1 MNTIKI
7 YYKESGEIWDVKKDF
22 PLYQGQYHDK
32 LLNVYVPTS
41 VLAPQFDVSDD
52 DYVYADS
59 VAATAVKMGVT
70 HVSRDGKLHQSKSYF
85 LYYLKTLTQNGVEY
99 ALYERKLPK
108 EFTMYAGQGANA
120 PQLVINVVN
129 VKTEGQPVVLSISTT
144 QPCMLEVM
152 PSADLDN
159 DEVIEPSELEVANA
173 EINGVKKSLFEQST
187 EIADVRNE
195 VSEINDRIETGETP
209 IGKMEGD
216 TLPTDEQIN
225 AFVVATV
232 AREPQLGDYVI
243 FVLNGEVMSHTF
255 KYLYS
260 ESGWIPYEITTVQK
274 AQNSTY
280 GLVKGTYTNNN
291 TADCLLDIDNGEVRN
306 IYVKDC
312 NNAYQ
317 NLREYLCTI
326 QTNYMTKVEGATK
339 QYVQDYAMPKQF
351 ASVYFATAD
360 GYGDQLGTSAEAI
373 STSTAV
379 SVTKE
384 EITPENGLALDTE
397 ATFDLSILNGYR
409 NTFWVEP
416 SADCDPTFVLVTTL
430 KKVGQEPVELNRERS
445 EQYHLTGGN
454 IERINFENQFL
465 SLADTTVN
473 VEEGDKIIQQ
483 LYAEYSEAERVT
495 FDLYSYDVY
504 PSTFTLVTANF
515 TPMGATTVLVNGSP
529 VSTFNADT
537 KMSVTPS
544 TIEVGNS
551 SQTSTTVELQTAEN
565 NMQLYVEEAHDNVS
579 DMGQISLL
587 KGHLYVSL
595 WDDGAMTVF
604 NKDIKTFGIV
614 RINNG
619 TITYTNNT
627 STFSLNGGVS
637 ATGNISAGGNLSVA
651 GTATINGCVLSYNP
665 TSQKFSITDD
675 THIGGDVDI
684 NGKLIINGVN
694 SNAEIS
700 YTGGDSDPVTIN
712 KKLAAR
718 GIVATNGGDLA
729 IRISS
734 GEVGFSWDGYGLA
747 VNTKLGVPYGFRNNN
762 NSSYAAKLPN
772 MDSWTADKTLATI
785 DMVYPIGSI
794 YLSVANTNPST
805 LFGGTW
811 EQLKDRFLL
820 GAGDTYNAG
829 DTDGSATHY
838 HQTAIALADGGTSAA
853 VVLKADP
860 YNRGTTIGGSTS
872 LRTTAMGEDASFGN
886 TKPTTTNNA
895 SNMPPYLVVYMWKR
909 TA

>member
-7 YYKESGEIWDVKKDF
+7 YFDTDGSIRELKKDF
-22 PLYQGQYHDK
+22 NLYQGQFHDK
-32 LLNVYVPTS
+32 LLNAYVPTS
-41 VLAPQFDVSDD
+41 VLAPDFVVENEQGQTIEDFVASTSVKAGIK
-52 DYVYADS
+52 YVA
-59 VAATAVKMGVT
+59 
-70 HVSRDGKLHQSKSYF
+70 RDGSLKVSKSYF
-85 LYYLKTLTQNGVEY
+85 LNFLKVMTQNGVEY
-99 ALYERKLPK
+99 AVFERKLPK
-108 EFTMYAGQGANA
+108 EFTTYNGQGANA
-120 PQLVINVVN
+120 PMLVLNVVN
-129 VKTEGQPVVLSISTT
+129 LDLDSETPTILSVITT
-144 QPCMLEVM
+144 QECFLDVL
-152 PSADLDN
+152 PSTSLDN
-159 DEVIEPSELEVANA
+159 DDAVEPSELEAVNA

-195 VSEINDRIETGETP
+195 VSEINDRIETSETP

-232 AREPQLGDYVI
+232 AREPKLGDYVI

-360 GYGDQLGTSAEAI
+360 GYGDQLGTSADPI
-373 STSTAV
+373 STSTAI
-379 SVTKE
+379 SVTEE

-409 NTFWVEP
+409 NTFWVKP

-430 KKVGQEPVELNRERS
+430 KKLGQTPVVLNRERS
-445 EQYHLTGGN
+445 EQYHFTGDN
-454 IERINFENQFL
+454 TERVNFENQFL
-465 SLADTTVN
+465 SLADTTVS
-473 VEEGDKIIQQ
+473 VEEGDEIIQQ

-504 PSTFTLVTANF
+504 PSTFTLITANF
-515 TPMGATTVLVNGSP
+515 TPLGTTTVLVNGSP

-551 SQTSTTVELQTAEN
+551 SQSSTTAELQTGEN
-565 NMQLYVEEAHDNVS
+565 IMQFSIEDAHDDDPS
-579 DMGQISLL
+579 MGQISLF

-595 WDDGAMTVF
+595 WENGAMTVF

-637 ATGNISAGGNLSVA
+637 ATGNISAGGNLSVS
-651 GTATINGCVLSYNP
+651 GTGSVTGNLSTSGTLSVNGCTLSYNP
-665 TSQKFSITDD
+665 TSQKLSIPDD
-675 THIGGDVDI
+675 THVGGDVDV
-684 NGKLIINGVN
+684 NGKFIINGVN

-700 YTGGDSDPVTIN
+700 YNGGDDDPVKIN
-712 KKLAAR
+712 KKL
-718 GIVATNGGDLA
+718 VTNGVVANGSLSVHTTSGDY
-729 IRISS
+729 
-734 GEVGFSWDGYGLA
+734 GFYYDGYGLRA
-747 VNTKLGVPYGFRNNN
+747 TARLGVPYGFRNDN
-762 NSSYAAKLPN
+762 NSIRVAKLPN
-772 MDSWTADKTLATI
+772 MDSWTADKTLATTDQLSKHKKI
-785 DMVYPIGSI
+785 YGTSSSTAGEYNLISGEKFSDWDWIVVVMELTNPNVEIVTMTIPTEVFVYSTSRRYHDGNYDGSRNRFI
-794 YLSVANTNPST
+794 NFSYTSDTSFTILSV
-805 LFGGTW
+805 
-811 EQLKDRFLL
+811 
-820 GAGDTYNAG
+820 
-829 DTDGSATHY
+829 TDERITEIWGY
-838 HQTAIALADGGTSAA
+838 
-853 VVLKADP
+853 K
-860 YNRGTTIGGSTS
+860 
-872 LRTTAMGEDASFGN
+872 
-886 TKPTTTNNA
+886 
-895 SNMPPYLVVYMWKR
+895 
-909 TA
+909 

>member
-7 YYKESGEIWDVKKDF
+7 YFDTDGSIRELKKDF
-22 PLYQGQYHDK
+22 NLYQGQFHDK
-32 LLNVYVPTS
+32 LLNAYVPTS
-41 VLAPQFDVSDD
+41 VLAPDFVVENEQGQTIEDFVASTSVKAGIK
-52 DYVYADS
+52 YVA
-59 VAATAVKMGVT
+59 
-70 HVSRDGKLHQSKSYF
+70 RDGSLKVSKSYF
-85 LYYLKTLTQNGVEY
+85 LNFLKVMTQNGVEY
-99 ALYERKLPK
+99 AVFERKLPK
-108 EFTMYAGQGANA
+108 EFTTYNGQGANA
-120 PQLVINVVN
+120 PMLVLNVVN
-129 VKTEGQPVVLSISTT
+129 LDLDSETPTILSVITT
-144 QPCMLEVM
+144 QECFLDVL
-152 PSADLDN
+152 PSASLDN
-159 DEVIEPSELEVANA
+159 DDAVEPSELEVVNA

-225 AFVVATV
+225 DFVVATV
-232 AREPQLGDYVI
+232 AREPKLGDYVI
-243 FVLNGEVMSHTF
+243 FVLNGEVISHTF

-291 TADCLLDIDNGEVRN
+291 TADVLLDIDNGEVRN

-360 GYGDQLGTSAEAI
+360 GYGDQLGVSADPI

-379 SVTKE
+379 SVTEE

-416 SADCDPTFVLVTTL
+416 SADCDPVFVLVTTL

-454 IERINFENQFL
+454 VERINFENQFL

-504 PSTFTLVTANF
+504 PSTFTLITANF
-515 TPMGATTVLVNGSP
+515 TPLGATTVLVNGSP

-587 KGHLYVSL
+587 KGSFYVSL
-595 WDDGAMTVF
+595 WENGAMTVF

-627 STFSLNGGVS
+627 GTFSLNGGVS
-637 ATGNISAGGNLSVA
+637 ATGDLSTS
-651 GTATINGCVLSYNP
+651 GTMSVNGCILSYNP
-665 TSQKFSITDD
+665 TSQKFSITDN
-675 THIGGDVDI
+675 THVGGDVDI
-684 NGKLIINGVN
+684 NGKFIINGVN

-700 YTGGDSDPVTIN
+700 YAGGDSDPVTIN

>member
-7 YYKESGEIWDVKKDF
+7 YFDTDGSIRELKKDF
-22 PLYQGQYHDK
+22 NLYQGQFHDK
-32 LLNVYVPTS
+32 LLNAYVPTS
-41 VLAPQFDVSDD
+41 VLAPDFVVENEQGQTIEDFVASTSVKAGIK
-52 DYVYADS
+52 YVA
-59 VAATAVKMGVT
+59 
-70 HVSRDGKLHQSKSYF
+70 RDGSLKVSKSYF
-85 LYYLKTLTQNGVEY
+85 LNFLKVMTQNGIEY
-99 ALYERKLPK
+99 AVFERKLPK
-108 EFTMYAGQGANA
+108 EFTTYNGQGANA
-120 PQLVINVVN
+120 PMLVLNVVN
-129 VKTEGQPVVLSISTT
+129 LDLDSETPTILSVITT
-144 QPCMLEVM
+144 QECFLDVL
-152 PSADLDN
+152 PSASLDN
-159 DEVIEPSELEVANA
+159 DDAVEPSELEVVNA

-225 AFVVATV
+225 DFVVATV
-232 AREPQLGDYVI
+232 AHEPKLGDYVI

-291 TADCLLDIDNGEVRN
+291 TADVLLDIDNGEVRN
-306 IYVKDC
+306 IFVKDC

-326 QTNYMTKVEGATK
+326 QANYMTKVEGATK

-360 GYGDQLGTSAEAI
+360 GYGDQLGTSDEAI

-379 SVTKE
+379 SVTEE

-416 SADCDPTFVLVTTL
+416 SADCDPVFVLVTTL

-473 VEEGDKIIQQ
+473 IEEGDKIIQQ

-504 PSTFTLVTANF
+504 PSTFTLITANF
-515 TPMGATTVLVNGSP
+515 TPMGATTVLVDGSP
-529 VSTFNADT
+529 VSTWNADT

-587 KGHLYVSL
+587 KGSFYVSL
-595 WDDGAMTVF
+595 LEDGAMTVF
-604 NKDIKTFGIV
+604 NKDIKTFGSV

-627 STFSLNGGVS
+627 GSFSLNGGASV
-637 ATGNISAGGNLSVA
+637 AGNISTGGHLSVA
-651 GTATINGCVLSYNP
+651 GNTTVTGDLSTSGTMSVNGCVLSYN
-665 TSQKFSITDD
+665 TMNQKLSITDA
-675 THIGGDVDI
+675 THVGGNVDI
-684 NGKLIINGVN
+684 NGKFIINGTL
-694 SNAEIS
+694 SNKAEIS
-700 YTGGDSDPVTIN
+700 YAGGSNDPIGFNRKIN
-712 KKLAAR
+712 
-718 GIVATNGGDLA
+718 VSNGMT
-729 IRISS
+729 
-734 GEVGFSWDGYGLA
+734 DGHNSQYNA
-747 VNTKLGVPYGFRNNN
+747 V
-762 NSSYAAKLPN
+762 LPDTQN
-772 MDSWTADKTLATI
+772 WTSDKTLLTTDQI
-785 DMVYPIGSI
+785 TPDV
-794 YLSVANTNPST
+794 LWENPSKNAAYAGGQIT
-805 LFGGTW
+805 LAHPMT
-811 EQLKDRFLL
+811 D
-820 GAGDTYNAG
+820 YNFIEVGVKLWALN
-829 DTDGSATHY
+829 S
-838 HQTAIALADGGTSAA
+838 IALYEYKTFRYQQSCFAQLTVSENNK
-853 VVLKADP
+853 LF
-860 YNRGTTIGGSTS
+860 NRKMI
-872 LRTTAMGEDASFGN
+872 MD
-886 TKPTTTNNA
+886 NA
-895 SNMPPYLVVYMWKR
+895 SQITFEGGYAEGVAQDNACVPIYILGIK
-909 TA
+909 

>member
-41 VLAPQFDVSDD
+41 VLAPQFDVSDE

-129 VKTEGQPVVLSISTT
+129 VKTEGQPEVLSIATT
-144 QPCMLEVM
+144 QPCTLEVM

-159 DEVIEPSELEVANA
+159 DEVIEPSELEVVNA

-225 AFVVATV
+225 DFVVATV
-232 AREPQLGDYVI
+232 AREPKLGDYVI
-243 FVLNGEVMSHTF
+243 FVLNGEVISHTF

-260 ESGWIPYEITTVQK
+260 ESGWIPYEITTVTK

-291 TADCLLDIDNGEVRN
+291 TADVLLDIDNGEVRN

-379 SVTKE
+379 SVTEE

-416 SADCDPTFVLVTTL
+416 SADCDPVFILVTTL

-454 IERINFENQFL
+454 VERINFENQFL

-504 PSTFTLVTANF
+504 PSTFTLITANF
-515 TPMGATTVLVNGSP
+515 TPMGATTVLVDGSP
-529 VSTFNADT
+529 VSTWNADT

-565 NMQLYVEEAHDNVS
+565 NMQLYVEEAHENVS

-587 KGHLYVSL
+587 KGSFYVSL
-595 WDDGAMTVF
+595 LEDGAMTVF
-604 NKDIKTFGIV
+604 NKDIKTFGSV

-627 STFSLNGGVS
+627 GTFSLNGGVS
-637 ATGNISAGGNLSVA
+637 ATGDLSTS
-651 GTATINGCVLSYNP
+651 GTMSVNGCILSYNP

-675 THIGGDVDI
+675 THVGGDVDI
-684 NGKLIINGVN
+684 NGKFIINGVN

-700 YTGGDSDPVTIN
+700 YDGGDDDPVKIN
-712 KKLAAR
+712 KKLE
-718 GIVATNGGDLA
+718 TNGVVANGSLSVHTTSGDY
-729 IRISS
+729 
-734 GEVGFSWDGYGLA
+734 GFYYDGYGLKA
-747 VNTKLGVPYGFRNNN
+747 TARLGVPNGFRNDN
-762 NSSYAAKLPN
+762 NSIRVAKLPN
-772 MDSWTADKTLATI
+772 MDSWTADKTLATT
-785 DMVYPIGSI
+785 DMKYETRESLYENNVT
-794 YLSVANTNPST
+794 ANTDIT
-805 LFGGTW
+805 LSHSISDYKLLVFVGCNQSVGG
-811 EQLKDRFLL
+811 K
-820 GAGDTYNAG
+820 
-829 DTDGSATHY
+829 
-838 HQTAIALADGGTSAA
+838 
-853 VVLKADP
+853 VVC
-860 YNRGTTIGGSTS
+860 
-872 LRTTAMGEDASFGN
+872 M
-886 TKPTTTNNA
+886 
-895 SNMPPYLVVYMWKR
+895 MPPVEFKNHYDSWGRLIISDTSGYIDFYYVDDTHIHIVGFSSNPNFNYFQVR
-909 TA
+909 GIN

>member
-7 YYKESGEIWDVKKDF
+7 YFDTDGSIRELKKDF
-22 PLYQGQYHDK
+22 NLYQGQFHDK
-32 LLNVYVPTS
+32 LLNAYVPTS
-41 VLAPQFDVSDD
+41 VLAPDFVVENEQGQTIEDFVASTSVKAGIK
-52 DYVYADS
+52 YVA
-59 VAATAVKMGVT
+59 
-70 HVSRDGKLHQSKSYF
+70 RDGSLKVSKSYF
-85 LYYLKTLTQNGVEY
+85 LNFLKVMTQNGVEY
-99 ALYERKLPK
+99 AVFERKLPK
-108 EFTMYAGQGANA
+108 EFTTYNGQGANA
-120 PQLVINVVN
+120 PMLVLNVVN
-129 VKTEGQPVVLSISTT
+129 LDLDSETPTILSVITT
-144 QPCMLEVM
+144 QECFLDVL
-152 PSADLDN
+152 PSASLDN
-159 DEVIEPSELEVANA
+159 DDAVEPSELEVVNA
-173 EINGVKKSLFEQST
+173 EINGVKKSLFKQST

-291 TADCLLDIDNGEVRN
+291 NADVLLDIDNGEVRN

-317 NLREYLCTI
+317 NLSEYLCTI
-326 QTNYMTKVEGATK
+326 QANYMTKVEGATK
-339 QYVQDYAMPKQF
+339 QYVQDYATPKQF

-360 GYGDQLGTSAEAI
+360 GYGSQLGTSEDAI
-373 STSTAV
+373 STSTAI
-379 SVTKE
+379 SATEE

-416 SADCDPTFVLVTTL
+416 SADCDPVFVLVTTL

-454 IERINFENQFL
+454 TERINFENQFL
-465 SLADTTVN
+465 SLADTTVS
-473 VEEGDKIIQQ
+473 VEEGDEIIQQ

-495 FDLYSYDVY
+495 FELYSNDVY

-515 TPMGATTVLVNGSP
+515 TPLGATTVLVNGSA

-537 KMSVTPS
+537 KMSATPS

-551 SQTSTTVELQTAEN
+551 SQTSTTVELQTGEN
-565 NMQLYVEEAHDNVS
+565 IMQFTIEDAHDDEPN
-579 DMGQISLL
+579 MGQLSLF

-595 WDDGAMTVF
+595 WENGAMTVF
-604 NKDIKTFGIV
+604 NKDIKTFGTL

-627 STFSLNGGVS
+627 GTFSLNGGVS

-651 GTATINGCVLSYNP
+651 GTGSVTGNLSTSGTMSINGCTLSYNP
-665 TSQKFSITDD
+665 TSQKLSIAED
-675 THIGGDVDI
+675 THVGGNVDI
-684 NGKLIINGVN
+684 NGKFIINGVN

-700 YTGGDSDPVTIN
+700 YDGGDSDPVKIN
-712 KKLAAR
+712 KKLEVQ
-718 GIVATNGGDLA
+718 GEIVT
-729 IRISS
+729 
-734 GEVGFSWDGYGLA
+734 
-747 VNTKLGVPYGFRNNN
+747 TKDYIDNLLVYN
-762 NSSYAAKLPN
+762 
-772 MDSWTADKTLATI
+772 WTLATVSSKFTGSCQYCKI
-785 DMVYPIGSI
+785 GNFVYVQIKELKVSQNAGNNEIIISNLPVNIGQSFIGTVTSFSDSSNTVGRAFRINMLTNSSTVNI
-794 YLSVANTNPST
+794 YYSSAITDSH
-805 LFGGTW
+805 
-811 EQLKDRFLL
+811 E
-820 GAGDTYNAG
+820 TYNYDFA
-829 DTDGSATHY
+829 Y
-838 HQTAIALADGGTSAA
+838 I
-853 VVLKADP
+853 
-860 YNRGTTIGGSTS
+860 
-872 LRTTAMGEDASFGN
+872 
-886 TKPTTTNNA
+886 TN
-895 SNMPPYLVVYMWKR
+895 
-909 TA
+909 

>member
-7 YYKESGEIWDVKKDF
+7 YFDTDGSIRELKKDF
-22 PLYQGQYHDK
+22 NLYQGQFHDK
-32 LLNVYVPTS
+32 LLNAYVPTS
-41 VLAPQFDVSDD
+41 VLAPDFVVENEQGQTIEDFVASTSVKAGIK
-52 DYVYADS
+52 YVA
-59 VAATAVKMGVT
+59 
-70 HVSRDGKLHQSKSYF
+70 RDGSLKVSKSYF
-85 LYYLKTLTQNGVEY
+85 LNFLKVMTQNGVEY
-99 ALYERKLPK
+99 AVFERKLPK
-108 EFTMYAGQGANA
+108 EFTTYNGQGANA
-120 PQLVINVVN
+120 PMLVLNVVN
-129 VKTEGQPVVLSISTT
+129 LDLDSETPTILSVITT
-144 QPCMLEVM
+144 QECFLDVL
-152 PSADLDN
+152 PSASLDN
-159 DEVIEPSELEVANA
+159 DDAVEPSELEVVNA

-195 VSEINDRIETGETP
+195 VGEINDRIETGETP

-225 AFVVATV
+225 DFVVATV
-232 AREPQLGDYVI
+232 AREPKLGDYVI

-291 TADCLLDIDNGEVRN
+291 TADVLLDIDNGEVRN

-360 GYGDQLGTSAEAI
+360 GYGDQLGTSDEAI

-379 SVTKE
+379 SVTEE

-409 NTFWVEP
+409 NTFWVKP

-430 KKVGQEPVELNRERS
+430 KKLRQTPVVLNRERS
-445 EQYHLTGGN
+445 EQYHFTGDN
-454 IERINFENQFL
+454 TERINFENQFL
-465 SLADTTVN
+465 SLADTTVS
-473 VEEGDKIIQQ
+473 VEEGDQIIQQ
-483 LYAEYSEAERVT
+483 LYAEYSETERVT
-495 FDLYSYDVY
+495 FDLYSCDVY
-504 PSTFTLVTANF
+504 PSTFTLITANF
-515 TPMGATTVLVNGSP
+515 TPMGATTVLVDGSP
-529 VSTFNADT
+529 VSTWNADT

-587 KGHLYVSL
+587 KGSFYVSL
-595 WDDGAMTVF
+595 LEDGAMTVF

-637 ATGNISAGGNLSVA
+637 ATGDLSTS
-651 GTATINGCVLSYNP
+651 GTMSVNGCILSYNP

-675 THIGGDVDI
+675 THVGGNVDI
-684 NGKLIINGVN
+684 NGKFIINGVN

-700 YTGGDSDPVTIN
+700 YAGGDSDPVTIN

-820 GAGDTYNAG
+820 GAGDTYTA
-829 DTDGSATHY
+829 GSAGGSDTHY
-838 HQTAIALADGGTSAA
+838 HQTAVALADGGTNAA

-860 YNRGTTIGGSTS
+860 YNRGTTIAGSTS
-872 LRTTAMGEDASFGN
+872 LRTTAMGEDSSFGN

-895 SNMPPYLVVYMWKR
+895 NNMPPYLVVYMWKR